1 MTTERKPLWPWV
13 LLITLGVV
21 VILAVASLVWRFVNP
36 PVSPL
41 TNEDDPRSVIQVE
54 VVNASGR
61 PGAGKLVMEF
71 LRLRGFDVVEIGND
85 TARPRRSSII
95 DRVGDRTSARKVAQS
110 LGIADSL
117 IITDL
122 DSMRFLQSSIVIGAD
137 LDKLEPFADR

>member
-1 MTTERKPLWPWV
+1 MTAERKPLWPWV
-13 LLITLGVV
+13 VMIALAVV
-21 VILAVASLVWRFVNP
+21 VLVAVASLVWRFVHP

-41 TNEDDPRSVIQVE
+41 TNEEDPRSVIQVE

-61 PGAGKLVMEF
+61 PGAGRKVMEF

-85 TARPRRSSII
+85 TARPRRSVVI

-117 IITDL
+117 ITTDL
-122 DSMRFLQSSIVIGAD
+122 DSMRFLQSSIIIGSD
-137 LDKLEPFADR
+137 LDNLEPFAD

>member
-1 MTTERKPLWPWV
+1 MTAERKPLWPWV
-13 LLITLGVV
+13 VMIALAVV
-21 VILAVASLVWRFVNP
+21 VLVAMASLVWRFVNP

-41 TNEDDPRSVIQVE
+41 TNEEDPRSVIQVE

-61 PGAGKLVMEF
+61 PGAGRKVMEF

-85 TARPRRSSII
+85 TARPRRSVVI

-117 IITDL
+117 ITTDL
-122 DSMRFLQSSIVIGAD
+122 DSMRFLQSSIIIGSD
-137 LDKLEPFADR
+137 LDNLEPFAD

>member
-1 MTTERKPLWPWV
+1 MTDERKPLWPWV
-13 LLITLGVV
+13 VMIALGVV
-21 VILAVASLVWRFVNP
+21 VLVAVASLVWRFVNP

-41 TNEDDPRSVIQVE
+41 TNEEDPRSVIQVE

-61 PGAGKLVMEF
+61 PGAGRKVMEF

-85 TARPRRSSII
+85 TARPRRSVVI

-117 IITDL
+117 ITTDL
-122 DSMRFLQSSIVIGAD
+122 DSMRFLQSSIIIGSD
-137 LDKLEPFADR
+137 LDNLEPFAD

>member
-1 MTTERKPLWPWV
+1 MTAERKPLWPWV
-13 LLITLGVV
+13 VMIALAVV
-21 VILAVASLVWRFVNP
+21 VLVAVASLVWRFVNP

-41 TNEDDPRSVIQVE
+41 TNEEDPRSVIQVE

-61 PGAGKLVMEF
+61 PGAGRKVMEF

-85 TARPRRSSII
+85 TVRPRRSVVI

-117 IITDL
+117 ITTDL
-122 DSMRFLQSSIVIGAD
+122 DSMRFLQSSIIIGSD
-137 LDKLEPFADR
+137 LDNLEPFAD

>member
-1 MTTERKPLWPWV
+1 MTAERKPLWTWV
-13 LLITLGVV
+13 VMIALAVV
-21 VILAVASLVWRFVNP
+21 VLVAVASLVWRFVNP

-41 TNEDDPRSVIQVE
+41 TNEEDPRSVIQVE

-61 PGAGKLVMEF
+61 PGAGRKVMEF

-85 TARPRRSSII
+85 TARPRRSVVI

-117 IITDL
+117 ITTDL
-122 DSMRFLQSSIVIGAD
+122 DSMRFLQSSIIIGSD
-137 LDKLEPFADR
+137 LDNLEPFAD

>member
-1 MTTERKPLWPWV
+1 MTAERKPLWPWV
-13 LLITLGVV
+13 VMIALAVV
-21 VILAVASLVWRFVNP
+21 VIVAVASLVWRFVNP

-41 TNEDDPRSVIQVE
+41 TNEEDPRSVIQVE

-61 PGAGKLVMEF
+61 PGAGRKVMEF

-85 TARPRRSSII
+85 TVRPRRSVVI

-117 IITDL
+117 ITTDL
-122 DSMRFLQSSIVIGAD
+122 DSMRFLQSSIIIGSD
-137 LDKLEPFADR
+137 LDNLEPFAD

>member
-1 MTTERKPLWPWV
+1 MTAERKPLWPWV
-13 LLITLGVV
+13 VMIALAVV
-21 VILAVASLVWRFVNP
+21 VIVAVASLVWRFVNP

-41 TNEDDPRSVIQVE
+41 TNEEDPRSVIQVE

-61 PGAGKLVMEF
+61 PGAGRKVMEF

-85 TARPRRSSII
+85 TARPRRSVVI

-117 IITDL
+117 ITTDL
-122 DSMRFLQSSIVIGAD
+122 DSMRFLQSSIIIGSD
-137 LDKLEPFADR
+137 LDNLEPFAD

>member
-1 MTTERKPLWPWV
+1 MTAERKPLWPWV
-13 LLITLGVV
+13 VMIALAVV
-21 VILAVASLVWRFVNP
+21 VLVAVASLVWRFVNP

-41 TNEDDPRSVIQVE
+41 TNEEDPRSVIQVE

-61 PGAGKLVMEF
+61 PGAGRKVMEF

-85 TARPRRSSII
+85 TARPRRSGVI

-117 IITDL
+117 ITTDL
-122 DSMRFLQSSIVIGAD
+122 DSMRFLQSSIIIGSD
-137 LDKLEPFADR
+137 LDNLEPFAD

>member
-1 MTTERKPLWPWV
+1 MTAERKPLWPWV
-13 LLITLGVV
+13 VMIALAVV
-21 VILAVASLVWRFVNP
+21 VLVAVASLVWRFVNP

-41 TNEDDPRSVIQVE
+41 TNEEDPRSVIQVE

-61 PGAGKLVMEF
+61 PGAGRKLMEF

-85 TARPRRSSII
+85 TARPRRSVVI

-117 IITDL
+117 ITTDL
-122 DSMRFLQSSIVIGAD
+122 DSMRFLQSSIIIGSD
-137 LDKLEPFADR
+137 LDNLEPFAD

>member
-1 MTTERKPLWPWV
+1 MTAERKPLWPWV
-13 LLITLGVV
+13 VMIALAVV
-21 VILAVASLVWRFVNP
+21 VLVAVASLVWRFVNP

-41 TNEDDPRSVIQVE
+41 TNEEDPRSVIQVE

-61 PGAGKLVMEF
+61 PGAGRKVMEF

-85 TARPRRSSII
+85 TARPRRSVVI

-117 IITDL
+117 ITTDL
-122 DSMRFLQSSIVIGAD
+122 DSMRFLQSSIIIGSD
-137 LDKLEPFADR
+137 LDNLEPFAD